1 MSVTLASSP
10 QNSSWKRFSFLPIL
24 EGELHR
30 FLFTLSIIYLDIN
43 INRTFASY
51 IQESFHVDLRV
62 HIKRLIVHCL
72 CQPGKSLPEFDA
84 DKQTNCPATE
94 KFDTETSRDEY
105 VRKFLLLSAFL
116 CQQNQPGHDIAL
128 YTNRR
133 REQGKRKR
141 VRLSQEASSKGS
153 GVAVEMSPKFFP
165 LERMFSVFSS
175 IVGRYAIPEDER
187 KGQDYDETVREFVS
201 GLGSSNLFTA
211 LAELRDL
218 GLIVANGQE
227 ATAEM
232 SLDSNAKQYFC
243 RLSYTDACRIA
254 ESVSFPLHQYL
265 IHDHQL

>member
-1 MSVTLASSP
+1 M
-10 QNSSWKRFSFLPIL
+10 K
-24 EGELHR
+24 
-30 FLFTLSIIYLDIN
+30 
-43 INRTFASY
+43 INRAFASY

-72 CQPGKSLPEFDA
+72 CQPGKNLPEFDA
-84 DKQTNCPATE
+84 DEQINRPETAKYDTN
-94 KFDTETSRDEY
+94 TSREEY
-105 VRKFLLLSAFL
+105 IRKFLLLSAFL
-116 CQQNQPGHDIAL
+116 CQQNRPGHDIAL

-141 VRLSQEASSKGS
+141 VRLSQEASSKES
-153 GVAVEMSPKFFP
+153 GDAVEMSPKFFP

-175 IVGRYAIPEDER
+175 IVGKYAIPEDEK
-187 KGQDYDETVREFVS
+187 KGQNYDETVHEYVS

-227 ATAEM
+227 ATSEM
-232 SLDSNAKQYFC
+232 SLDSNATQYFC
-243 RLSYTDACRIA
+243 RLPYNDACRIA
-254 ESVSFPLHQYL
+254 ESVGFPLHQYL